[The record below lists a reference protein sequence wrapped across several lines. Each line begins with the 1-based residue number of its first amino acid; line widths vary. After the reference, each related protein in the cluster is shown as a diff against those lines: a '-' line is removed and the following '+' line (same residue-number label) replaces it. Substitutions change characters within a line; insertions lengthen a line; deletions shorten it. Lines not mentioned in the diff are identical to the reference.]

1 MTVLYSSRPKWKAR
15 SLLGSPNKLAFN
27 SGAAE
32 NKKELS
38 QRTDQ
43 LIYSIQTGKCNLGT
57 VNSSQNSM
65 FEEGLK
71 FETSQLDLIL
81 FYEKTLIFYQS
92 FRLRTENLRH

>member
-1 MTVLYSSRPKWKAR
+1 MKGKVTAWKPKC
-15 SLLGSPNKLAFN
+15 LKLVFN
-27 SGAAE
+27 IRAAE
-32 NKKELS
+32 NKEELS

-43 LIYSIQTGKCNLGT
+43 LIYSIQTGKCNLET
-57 VNSSQNSM
+57 VNSSPNSM

-92 FRLRTENLRH
+92 FRLCKENLTYEPLF